1 MLGVI
6 LTCYF
11 CVDSASVQTTADV
24 RTSSDNFGTI
34 LGCRELALIA
44 FIRKEDR
51 NSAWSHV

>member
-34 LGCRELALIA
+34 LGCHELALIA